1 MVGAQQRLRV
11 FAVVV
16 REKAFG
22 RGSRI
27 ALQKNS
33 ASPVSRVA
41 RSAAASTHHPLGEK
55 LFCVPMIKSLRNQ
68 LVLALCVL
76 VSIVGVVQ
84 GVSSYQLSKAG
95 MSALLDLRLEQVASR
110 MRGGF
115 ADSLPAIPARGS
127 QPERDIVI
135 TVWKDDQATP
145 YRSTEPSL
153 ALPREAPAGFVTTA
167 VSGEEWR
174 IYTLREPSMVI
185 QVAQRSAVRH
195 ELAEESA
202 VNTLWPMIVLVPLVW
217 IAVLLVVRRSLRKLN
232 RLGAQV
238 QGIDVS
244 NFHQLSTSGVPIE
257 IRPFIDSINLM
268 IDRLAQ
274 SIESER
280 KFISDAAHELRT
292 PLTALQLQAD
302 NLQPHIAPG
311 NQERFC
317 ELRGGITRSGN
328 LIAQLLR
335 LARADAALQAD
346 TLTRVDV
353 SAVVV
358 DAVAEVLPIAMK
370 RGIDIGADEM
380 ASAFVRAVEADI
392 GIAVRNLVS
401 NAIRYTPDGGKVD
414 LSVQIRDGMVW
425 IDVTDTGPGI
435 AEELLPRVFDRFFR
449 ANTQIEGSGLGLS
462 IVEAIAS
469 KCGGAVNLRNRRD
482 GQSGIVASIGFPS
495 AS

>member
-1 MVGAQQRLRV
+1 
-11 FAVVV
+11 
-16 REKAFG
+16 
-22 RGSRI
+22 
-27 ALQKNS
+27 
-33 ASPVSRVA
+33 
-41 RSAAASTHHPLGEK
+41 
-55 LFCVPMIKSLRNQ
+55 MIKSLRNQ

-76 VSIVGVVQ
+76 ASIVGVVQ

-95 MSALLDLRLEQVASR
+95 MSALLDLRLEQVAVR
-110 MRGGF
+110 MRSGF

-127 QPERDIVI
+127 QPEGDIFI
-135 TVWKDDQATP
+135 TIWKGDQTTP

-167 VSGEEWR
+167 VGREEWR
-174 IYTLREPSMVI
+174 IYTLRDPSMVI
-185 QVAQRSAVRH
+185 QVAQRSAVRR
-195 ELAEESA
+195 ELAQERA
-202 VNTLWPMIVLVPLVW
+202 FNTLWPMIVLVPLVW

-238 QGIDVS
+238 QEIDVS
-244 NFHQLSTSGVPIE
+244 HFQHLSRSGVPIE

-268 IDRLAQ
+268 FDRLAQ

-302 NLQPHIAPG
+302 NLQPLIVAD
-311 NQERFC
+311 NRERFR
-317 ELRGGITRSGN
+317 ELRSGIARSGG

-346 TLTRVDV
+346 ALTRVDV
-353 SAVVV
+353 AAVVV
-358 DAVAEVLPIAMK
+358 NAVAEVLPIAMK
-370 RGIDIGADEM
+370 RDIDIGADEM
-380 ASAFVRAVEADI
+380 DHAFVCAVEADV

-401 NAIRYTPDGGKVD
+401 NAVRYTQDGGKVD
-414 LSVQIRDGMVW
+414 LSVQVRADMVW
-425 IDVTDTGPGI
+425 IEVTDTGPGI

-462 IVEAIAS
+462 IVKAITN
-469 KCGGAVNLRNRRD
+469 KYGGAASLRNRHD
-482 GQSGIVASIGFPS
+482 GPSGIVASIGFPS
-495 AS
+495 ASSAS

>member
-1 MVGAQQRLRV
+1 
-11 FAVVV
+11 
-16 REKAFG
+16 
-22 RGSRI
+22 
-27 ALQKNS
+27 
-33 ASPVSRVA
+33 
-41 RSAAASTHHPLGEK
+41 
-55 LFCVPMIKSLRNQ
+55 MIKSLRNQ
-68 LVLALCVL
+68 LVFALCVL

-95 MSALLDLRLEQVASR
+95 MSALLDLRLEQVAGR

-127 QPERDIVI
+127 QPEGDIVI
-135 TVWKDDQATP
+135 TIWKDDQVTP
-145 YRSTEPSL
+145 YRSTEPTL
-153 ALPREAPAGFVTTA
+153 ALPREAPAGFATRA

-174 IYTLREPSMVI
+174 IYTLREPSMAI

-195 ELAEESA
+195 ELAEERA
-202 VNTLWPMIVLVPLVW
+202 VKTLWPMIVLVPLVW

-244 NFHQLSTSGVPIE
+244 HFQQLSTSGVPIE

-268 IDRLAQ
+268 IERLAQ

-311 NQERFC
+311 NQERFR
-317 ELRGGITRSGN
+317 ELRSGITRSGG

-335 LARADAALQAD
+335 LARADAVLQTD
-346 TLTRVDV
+346 TLERVDV
-353 SAVVV
+353 PAVVV
-358 DAVAEVLPIAMK
+358 NAVAEVLPIAMK

-380 ASAFVRAVEADI
+380 ASAFVRAVEADV

-401 NAIRYTPDGGKVD
+401 NAIRYTPDDGKVD

-462 IVEAIAS
+462 IVKAIAS
-469 KCGGAVNLRNRRD
+469 KYGGVASLRNRHD
-482 GQSGIVASIGFPS
+482 GRSGIVASIGFPS
-495 AS
+495 GS

>member
-1 MVGAQQRLRV
+1 
-11 FAVVV
+11 
-16 REKAFG
+16 
-22 RGSRI
+22 
-27 ALQKNS
+27 
-33 ASPVSRVA
+33 
-41 RSAAASTHHPLGEK
+41 
-55 LFCVPMIKSLRNQ
+55 MIKSLRNQ
-68 LVLALCVL
+68 LVFALCVL

-153 ALPREAPAGFVTTA
+153 ALPHEAPAGFVTTA

-380 ASAFVRAVEADI
+380 ASAFVRAVEADV

-495 AS
+495 ASQAP

>member
-1 MVGAQQRLRV
+1 
-11 FAVVV
+11 
-16 REKAFG
+16 
-22 RGSRI
+22 
-27 ALQKNS
+27 
-33 ASPVSRVA
+33 
-41 RSAAASTHHPLGEK
+41 
-55 LFCVPMIKSLRNQ
+55 MIKSLRNQ

-115 ADSLPAIPARGS
+115 ADSLPAIPTRGS

-153 ALPREAPAGFVTTA
+153 ALPHEAPAGFVTTA
-167 VSGEEWR
+167 VSGQEWR

-217 IAVLLVVRRSLRKLN
+217 IAVLLVVRRSLCKLN

-380 ASAFVRAVEADI
+380 ASAFVRAVEADV

-414 LSVQIRDGMVW
+414 LSVQIRDDMVW

>member
-1 MVGAQQRLRV
+1 
-11 FAVVV
+11 
-16 REKAFG
+16 
-22 RGSRI
+22 
-27 ALQKNS
+27 
-33 ASPVSRVA
+33 
-41 RSAAASTHHPLGEK
+41 
-55 LFCVPMIKSLRNQ
+55 MIKSLRNQ

-76 VSIVGVVQ
+76 VSIVGVAQ

-135 TVWKDDQATP
+135 MIWKDDQATP

-153 ALPREAPAGFVTTA
+153 ALPHEAPAGFVTTA

-380 ASAFVRAVEADI
+380 ASAFVRAVEADV

-469 KCGGAVNLRNRRD
+469 KCGGAVNLRNCRD

>member
-1 MVGAQQRLRV
+1 ML
-11 FAVVV
+11 
-16 REKAFG
+16 
-22 RGSRI
+22 
-27 ALQKNS
+27 
-33 ASPVSRVA
+33 
-41 RSAAASTHHPLGEK
+41 
-55 LFCVPMIKSLRNQ
+55 KSLRNQ

-76 VSIVGVVQ
+76 ASVVGVVQ

-95 MSALLDLRLEQVASR
+95 MSALLDLRLEQVAGR
-110 MRGGF
+110 MRGAF
-115 ADSLPAIPARGS
+115 ADSLPTIPARGS

-135 TVWKDDQATP
+135 TIWKDDQATP

-153 ALPREAPAGFVTTA
+153 ALPRDAPAGFVTTA
-167 VSGEEWR
+167 VDGDAWR

-185 QVAQRSAVRH
+185 QVAQRSAVRR
-195 ELAEESA
+195 ELAQARA

-238 QGIDVS
+238 LEIDVS
-244 NFHQLSTSGVPIE
+244 HFQRLSTSGVPIE

-302 NLQPHIAPG
+302 NLQPHIAPS
-311 NQERFC
+311 NQERFR
-317 ELRGGITRSGN
+317 ELRGGITRSGG
-328 LIAQLLR
+328 LITQLLR
-335 LARADAALQAD
+335 LARADATLQAD
-346 TLTRVDV
+346 MLTRVDV
-353 SAVVV
+353 PAVVV
-358 DAVAEVLPIAMK
+358 NAVAEILPTAMA

-380 ASAFVRAVEADI
+380 ASAFVHAIEADV
-392 GIAVRNLVS
+392 GMAVRNLVS
-401 NAIRYTPDGGKVD
+401 NAVRYTQDGGKVD
-414 LSVQIRDGMVW
+414 LSVQVREDMVW

-435 AEELLPRVFDRFFR
+435 AEELLPRVFNRFFR

-462 IVEAIAS
+462 IVDAIAS
-469 KCGGAVNLRNRRD
+469 KYGGVASLHNRRD
-482 GQSGIVASIGFPS
+482 GQSGIVASIAFPS
-495 AS
+495 ASSDS

>member
-1 MVGAQQRLRV
+1 
-11 FAVVV
+11 
-16 REKAFG
+16 
-22 RGSRI
+22 
-27 ALQKNS
+27 
-33 ASPVSRVA
+33 
-41 RSAAASTHHPLGEK
+41 
-55 LFCVPMIKSLRNQ
+55 MIKSLRNQ
-68 LVLALCVL
+68 LVFALCVL

-84 GVSSYQLSKAG
+84 GVSSFQLSKAG
-95 MSALLDLRLEQVASR
+95 MSALLDLRLEQVAGR

-115 ADSLPAIPARGS
+115 ADSLPTIPARGS

-135 TVWKDDQATP
+135 TIWKDDQATP

-153 ALPREAPAGFVTTA
+153 ALPREAPAGFMTTA

-244 NFHQLSTSGVPIE
+244 HFQQLSTAGVPIE
-257 IRPFIDSINLM
+257 IRPFIDSINRM
-268 IDRLAQ
+268 INRLAQ

-302 NLQPHIAPG
+302 NLQPLIVAG
-311 NQERFC
+311 NQQRFL
-317 ELRGGITRSGN
+317 ELRSGITRSGG
-328 LIAQLLR
+328 LITQLLR
-335 LARADAALQAD
+335 LARADAALQAEM
-346 TLTRVDV
+346 LTRVDV
-353 SAVVV
+353 PAVVV

-380 ASAFVRAVEADI
+380 AGAFVRAVEADV
-392 GIAVRNLVS
+392 GIAVRNLVG

-414 LSVQIRDGMVW
+414 LRVRVRDDMVW
-425 IDVTDTGPGI
+425 IKVTDTGPGI

-449 ANTQIEGSGLGLS
+449 ASTQIEGGGLGLS
-462 IVEAIAS
+462 IVKAIAS
-469 KCGGAVNLRNRRD
+469 KYGGAASLRNRQD
-482 GQSGIVASIGFPS
+482 GPSGIVASIGFPS

>member
-1 MVGAQQRLRV
+1 
-11 FAVVV
+11 
-16 REKAFG
+16 
-22 RGSRI
+22 
-27 ALQKNS
+27 
-33 ASPVSRVA
+33 VSR
-41 RSAAASTHHPLGEK
+41 RQQITRWTKHFFCAS
-55 LFCVPMIKSLRNQ
+55 MIKSLRNQ

-95 MSALLDLRLEQVASR
+95 MSALLDLRLEQVAGR

-135 TVWKDDQATP
+135 TVWRDDQATP

-167 VSGEEWR
+167 VGGDEWR

-195 ELAEESA
+195 ELAQDRA

-217 IAVLLVVRRSLRKLN
+217 IAVLLVVRGSLRKLN

-244 NFHQLSTSGVPIE
+244 HFQQLSTSGVPIE

-317 ELRGGITRSGN
+317 ELRSGITRSGG

-335 LARADAALQAD
+335 LARADAALQSD

-353 SAVVV
+353 PAVVV
-358 DAVAEVLPIAMK
+358 DAVAEVLPIAMQ

-380 ASAFVRAVEADI
+380 ASAFVRAVEADV

-414 LSVQIRDGMVW
+414 LSVQIRDDRVW

-462 IVEAIAS
+462 IVKAIAS
-469 KCGGAVNLRNRRD
+469 KYGGAASLRNRRD
-482 GQSGIVASIGFPS
+482 GPSGIVASIGFPS

>member
-1 MVGAQQRLRV
+1 
-11 FAVVV
+11 
-16 REKAFG
+16 
-22 RGSRI
+22 
-27 ALQKNS
+27 
-33 ASPVSRVA
+33 
-41 RSAAASTHHPLGEK
+41 
-55 LFCVPMIKSLRNQ
+55 MIKSLRNQ

-76 VSIVGVVQ
+76 ASIVAVVQ

-95 MSALLDLRLEQVASR
+95 MSALLDLRLEQVAGR

-127 QPERDIVI
+127 QSERDIVI
-135 TVWKDDQATP
+135 TIWKDEQATP

-153 ALPREAPAGFVTTA
+153 PLPREAPAGFVTTD
-167 VSGEEWR
+167 VGGEEWR
-174 IYTLREPSMVI
+174 IYTLRQPPVVI

-195 ELAEESA
+195 ELTTQSA
-202 VNTLWPMIVLVPLVW
+202 VNTLWPMVVLVPLVW
-217 IAVLLVVRRSLRKLN
+217 IAVLLVVRRSLRKMN

-238 QGIDVS
+238 QAMDVS
-244 NFHQLSTSGVPIE
+244 HFQSLSTEGVPIE

-268 IDRLAQ
+268 IERLAQ
-274 SIESER
+274 SIDSER

-311 NQERFC
+311 NQERFR
-317 ELRGGITRSGN
+317 ELRSGITRSGG

-335 LARADAALQAD
+335 LARADAALQAEM
-346 TLTRVDV
+346 LTRVEV
-353 SAVVV
+353 GAVVV

-370 RGIDIGADEM
+370 RGIDIGAGEM
-380 ASAFVRAVEADI
+380 ASAFVRAVEADV

-401 NAIRYTPDGGKVD
+401 NAIRYTPDGGQVD
-414 LSVQIRDGMVW
+414 VSVQLREDMVW
-425 IDVTDTGPGI
+425 IDVTDTGPGM

-462 IVEAIAS
+462 IVKAIAA
-469 KCGGAVNLRNRRD
+469 KYGGSASLRNRDD
-482 GQSGIVASIGFPS
+482 GQSGIIASIGFPS
-495 AS
+495 A

>member
-1 MVGAQQRLRV
+1 
-11 FAVVV
+11 
-16 REKAFG
+16 
-22 RGSRI
+22 
-27 ALQKNS
+27 
-33 ASPVSRVA
+33 
-41 RSAAASTHHPLGEK
+41 
-55 LFCVPMIKSLRNQ
+55 MIKSLRNQ

-76 VSIVGVVQ
+76 ASIVAVVQ

-95 MSALLDLRLEQVASR
+95 MSALLDLRLEQVAGR

-127 QPERDIVI
+127 QSERDIVI
-135 TVWKDDQATP
+135 TIWKDEQATP

-153 ALPREAPAGFVTTA
+153 ALPREAPAGFVTTD
-167 VSGEEWR
+167 VGGEEWR
-174 IYTLREPSMVI
+174 IYTLRQPPVVI

-195 ELAEESA
+195 ELTTQSA
-202 VNTLWPMIVLVPLVW
+202 VNTLWPMVVLVPLVW
-217 IAVLLVVRRSLRKLN
+217 IAVLLVVRRSLRKMN

-238 QGIDVS
+238 QAMDVS
-244 NFHQLSTSGVPIE
+244 HFQSLSTEGVPIE

-268 IDRLAQ
+268 IERLAQ
-274 SIESER
+274 SIDSER

-311 NQERFC
+311 NQERFR
-317 ELRGGITRSGN
+317 ELRSGITRSGG

-335 LARADAALQAD
+335 LARADAALQAEM
-346 TLTRVDV
+346 LTRVEV
-353 SAVVV
+353 GAVVV

-370 RGIDIGADEM
+370 RGIDIGAGEM
-380 ASAFVRAVEADI
+380 ASAFVRAVEADV

-401 NAIRYTPDGGKVD
+401 NAIRYTPDGGQVD
-414 LSVQIRDGMVW
+414 VSVQLREDMVW
-425 IDVTDTGPGI
+425 IDVTDTGPGM

-462 IVEAIAS
+462 IVKAIAA
-469 KCGGAVNLRNRRD
+469 KYGGSASLRNRDD
-482 GQSGIVASIGFPS
+482 GQSGIIASIGFPS
-495 AS
+495 A

>member
-1 MVGAQQRLRV
+1 
-11 FAVVV
+11 
-16 REKAFG
+16 
-22 RGSRI
+22 
-27 ALQKNS
+27 
-33 ASPVSRVA
+33 
-41 RSAAASTHHPLGEK
+41 
-55 LFCVPMIKSLRNQ
+55 MIKSLRNQ

-76 VSIVGVVQ
+76 VSIIGVVQ

-95 MSALLDLRLEQVASR
+95 MSALLDLRLEQVAGR

-135 TVWKDDQATP
+135 TVWRDDQATP

-167 VSGEEWR
+167 VGGDEWR

-195 ELAEESA
+195 ELAQDRA

-217 IAVLLVVRRSLRKLN
+217 IAVLLVVRGSLRKLN

-244 NFHQLSTSGVPIE
+244 HFQQLSTSGVPIE

-317 ELRGGITRSGN
+317 ELRSGITRSGG

-353 SAVVV
+353 PAVVV

-380 ASAFVRAVEADI
+380 ASAFVRAVEADVS
-392 GIAVRNLVS
+392 IAVRNLVS

-414 LSVQIRDGMVW
+414 LSVQIRDDRVW

-462 IVEAIAS
+462 IVKAIAS
-469 KCGGAVNLRNRRD
+469 KYGGAASLRNRRD
-482 GQSGIVASIGFPS
+482 GPSGIVASIGFPS

>member
-1 MVGAQQRLRV
+1 
-11 FAVVV
+11 
-16 REKAFG
+16 
-22 RGSRI
+22 
-27 ALQKNS
+27 
-33 ASPVSRVA
+33 
-41 RSAAASTHHPLGEK
+41 
-55 LFCVPMIKSLRNQ
+55 MIKSLRNQ
-68 LVLALCVL
+68 LVFALCVL

-84 GVSSYQLSKAG
+84 GVSSFQLSKAG
-95 MSALLDLRLEQVASR
+95 MSALLDLRLEQVAGR

-115 ADSLPAIPARGS
+115 ADSLPTIPARGS

-135 TVWKDDQATP
+135 TIWKDDQATP

-153 ALPREAPAGFVTTA
+153 ALPREAPAGFTTTA

-185 QVAQRSAVRH
+185 QVAQRSAVH

-244 NFHQLSTSGVPIE
+244 HFQQLSTAGVPIE

-302 NLQPHIAPG
+302 NLQPLIVAG
-311 NQERFC
+311 NQQRFL
-317 ELRGGITRSGN
+317 ELRSGITRSGG
-328 LIAQLLR
+328 LITQLLR
-335 LARADAALQAD
+335 LARADAALQAE

-353 SAVVV
+353 PAVVV

-380 ASAFVRAVEADI
+380 AGAFVHAVEADV
-392 GIAVRNLVS
+392 GIAVRNLVG

-414 LSVQIRDGMVW
+414 LSVRVRDDMVW
-425 IDVTDTGPGI
+425 IEVIDTGPGI

-462 IVEAIAS
+462 IVRAIAS
-469 KCGGAVNLRNRRD
+469 KYGGAASLRNRQD
-482 GQSGIVASIGFPS
+482 GPSGIVASIGFPS

>member
-1 MVGAQQRLRV
+1 
-11 FAVVV
+11 
-16 REKAFG
+16 
-22 RGSRI
+22 
-27 ALQKNS
+27 
-33 ASPVSRVA
+33 
-41 RSAAASTHHPLGEK
+41 
-55 LFCVPMIKSLRNQ
+55 MIKSLRNQ

-135 TVWKDDQATP
+135 TVWKYDQATP

-167 VSGEEWR
+167 VSGQEWR

-217 IAVLLVVRRSLRKLN
+217 IAVLLVVRRSLCKLN

-380 ASAFVRAVEADI
+380 ASAFVRAVEADV
-392 GIAVRNLVS
+392 GIAVHNLVS